1 MTIVKWTPM
10 RELESIKRDMERLV
24 GDFVEPFPGRHLFR
38 WPRLNENDAYYPSV
52 ELINKD
58 NEYLVRVE
66 LPGIDKKDLDLTI
79 TDDTLTIKGEA
90 KRSEE
95 VKEDDYLLSE
105 VTYGKFSRTITI
117 PTEVESGK
125 AKAKTNYGILEIT
138 LPKKKDSK
146 PKEIKVEVA

>member
-1 MTIVKWTPM
+1 MTIVKWKPM

-24 GDFVEPFPGRHLFR
+24 GDFVEPFPARHLFR
-38 WPRLNENDAYYPSV
+38 WPRLSENDAYYPSI
-52 ELINKD
+52 ELINRD

-95 VKEDDYLLSE
+95 VKEDEYLLSE
-105 VTYGKFSRTITI
+105 VTYGKFSRTITV

-125 AKAKTNYGILEIT
+125 ARAKANNGILEIT
-138 LPKKKDSK
+138 LPKKKESK

>member
-1 MTIVKWTPM
+1 MVIVKWKPM
-10 RELESIKRDMERLV
+10 RELESIKRDMERLG
-24 GDFVEPFPGRHLFR
+24 GDFVEPFPARHPFR
-38 WPRLNENDAYYPSV
+38 WPRLSENDAYYPSV
-52 ELINKD
+52 ELINRG

-95 VKEDDYLLSE
+95 VKEDEYLLSE
-105 VTYGKFSRTITI
+105 VTYGKFSRTVTV

-125 AKAKTNYGILEIT
+125 ARAKANNGILEIT
-138 LPKKKDSK
+138 LPKKKESK

>member
-1 MTIVKWTPM
+1 MAIVKWTPM
-10 RELESIKRDMERLV
+10 RELESIKRDMERMV
-24 GDFVEPFPGRHLFR
+24 GDFVEPFPARHLFR
-38 WPRLNENDAYYPSV
+38 WPRLSENDAYYPNV
-52 ELINKD
+52 ELINRD

-105 VTYGKFSRTITI
+105 VTYGKFSRTITV

-125 AKAKTNYGILEIT
+125 ARAKTSNGILEIT
-138 LPKKKDSK
+138 LPKKKESK